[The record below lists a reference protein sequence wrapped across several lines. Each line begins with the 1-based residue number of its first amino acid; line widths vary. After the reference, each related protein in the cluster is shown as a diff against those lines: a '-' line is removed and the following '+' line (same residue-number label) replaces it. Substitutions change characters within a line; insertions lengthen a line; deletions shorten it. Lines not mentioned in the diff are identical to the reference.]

1 MEMEME
7 LENTKLVFSSFSFGS
22 WKTRQKLTI
31 VCSLFEKT
39 IRFPSLDVLGVFR
52 VREKVFNLDFRAF
65 FTQKRKNPL
74 ERVPLNLM
82 V

>member
-7 LENTKLVFSSFSFGS
+7 LENAKLVFSSFSFGS

-31 VCSLFEKT
+31 VCSLFEKI

-52 VREKVFNLDFRAF
+52 VGEKVFDLIFSAF
-65 FTQKRKNPL
+65 SPKNVKIPVRESL
-74 ERVPLNLM
+74 
-82 V
+82 